1 MADGAEMFEVTAHGQ
16 QCVANFISL
25 RASPFEDANSCWVH
39 IAREGAWLGH
49 SKGEFAFS
57 DEVFAKI
64 LNNAEG
70 RETPLSFDYEH
81 DSLNPNLSGP
91 KISSGVIKK
100 LELRDDGLYAFVAWT
115 PRAAEMIRS
124 GEYRHCS
131 AVVHPNSKH
140 RQTGERIGPELLGVA
155 LTNDPFIDG
164 LHPIQLTRAQA
175 MSAATAVTE
184 PIIALTV
191 VPTDPP
197 AAAPVAAPAA
207 APAAAPVETPEPVK
221 VDGNP
226 DILAFLSSVADKAGA
241 SMDASLAILMDKLDA
256 VVALVTSNTG
266 DGTLADA
273 RPMSAG
279 AARGE
284 ALALVEL
291 RVQRKQMEALEA
303 QVLQLTAANTAAT
316 QEVKKQT
323 VEAKVKGLVDTGFV
337 PDGDESFAD
346 AVFLFTADPER
357 AARVYSKQIVPIG
370 NTEAGKDPLALV
382 TSTETVSTV
391 GLTDAEEATVIM
403 LSRTYS
409 KDDALKFIGLTR
421 GNRMSAADAA
431 QKISADNAA
440 KKG

>member
-1 MADGAEMFEVTAHGQ
+1 MADGAEMYEVTAHGQ
-16 QCVANFISL
+16 QCVASFIALS
-25 RASPFEDANSCWVH
+25 AGPFEDANSCWVH
-39 IAREGAWLGH
+39 IAREGEWLGH

-64 LNNAEG
+64 LSNANA

-175 MSAATAVTE
+175 MSAAAVTAAVADE
-184 PIIALTV
+184 PIALTV
-191 VPTDPP
+191 VPADPP
-197 AAAPVAAPAA
+197 AATPVTAPAA
-207 APAAAPVETPEPVK
+207 TPVATPEPVK

-279 AARGE
+279 VARGE

-303 QVLQLTAANTAAT
+303 QVLQLTAANAAAS

-323 VEAKVKGLVDTGFV
+323 VESKVKALVETGFV
-337 PDGDESFAD
+337 PDGEADIAD

-370 NTEAGKDPLALV
+370 NTDAGKDPLALV
-382 TSTETVSTV
+382 TSIETVTTA
-391 GLTDAEEATVIM
+391 GLSVAEEATVIM

-409 KDDALKFIGLTR
+409 KEDALKFIGLTR